1 MHIAVSIPDM
11 RHIVCAVGSFL
22 FMISDISILFLYF
35 YKNKDRKVHLFNLTT
50 YYVGIFLL
58 AISVIGI
65 VLVGSARSFVSLN
78 EAESLSKNVVSC
90 LEDAR

>member
-1 MHIAVSIPDM
+1 MHFSLHFFIAYLFAKSMHIAVSIPDM

-35 YKNKDRKVHLFNLTT
+35 YKNKSRKVHLFNLTT

-58 AISVIGI
+58 AISP
-65 VLVGSARSFVSLN
+65 LFH
-78 EAESLSKNVVSC
+78 
-90 LEDAR
+90 

>member
-22 FMISDISILFLYF
+22 FMISDISNSVFFIFI
-35 YKNKDRKVHLFNLTT
+35 KIRAGKSTCFNLTT

-58 AISVIGI
+58 A
-65 VLVGSARSFVSLN
+65 VSPL
-78 EAESLSKNVVSC
+78 LC
-90 LEDAR
+90 P

>member
-35 YKNKDRKVHLFNLTT
+35 IK
-50 YYVGIFLL
+50 
-58 AISVIGI
+58 
-65 VLVGSARSFVSLN
+65 
-78 EAESLSKNVVSC
+78 
-90 LEDAR
+90 